1 MKNGVVKKCKEVID
15 FGVDISNNKQK
26 RKVCSRILDI
36 VTMGS
41 IGICVIAQY
50 SKYAINSIDDEGASD
65 DEN

>member
-15 FGVDISNNKQK
+15 FGVDISHNKNK
-26 RKVCSRILDI
+26 RNVCSKILDI
-36 VTMGS
+36 IIIGS

-50 SKYAINSIDDEGASD
+50 SKYAINSIDEGEKD